1 MRAVELHGTVKK
13 VQQLVRLSKQALR
26 EGAYRV
32 ANRLHAVALNMEGRT
47 APEIADVLK
56 VHRSNVCLW
65 LQRWQEGGMEGIL
78 EGHRP
83 GRPPTISERQ
93 RQELAD
99 ILESG
104 PVAYGFSSG
113 VWTCPMVARVIEDE
127 FSLSYHPAHVSR
139 VLHSLE
145 FSVQRPQKVLA
156 RADKA
161 LQSKWVRYRCPNL
174 KKKPRAKKRRS
185 SSKTKSASARTLR
198 STRPGR
204 AEARSHKSPPQGKE
218 TP

>member
-1 MRAVELHGTVKK
+1 MRAVQIRGTGKEIKELVD
-13 VQQLVRLSKQALR
+13 LSKQALR
-26 EGAYRV
+26 DGAYRV

-65 LQRWQEGGMEGIL
+65 LERWREEGLEGIL

-83 GRPPTISERQ
+83 GRPSPLSVPQ
-93 RQELAD
+93 RQQLAD

-113 VWTCPMVARVIEDE
+113 VWSCPMVARVIEEE

-139 VLHSLE
+139 ILHGLE
-145 FSVQRPQKVLA
+145 FSVQRPRKVLA
-156 RADKA
+156 RADPA
-161 LQSKWVRYRCPNL
+161 LQSRWVRYRFPNL
-174 KKKPRAKKRRS
+174 KKKPKPKRRPS
-185 SSKTKSASARTLR
+185 SSKTKPVSAKTPP

-204 AEARSHKSPPQGKE
+204 AEARSRKSRLRGKE
-218 TP
+218 IP

>member
-83 GRPPTISERQ
+83 GRRQ
-93 RQELAD
+93 
-99 ILESG
+99 
-104 PVAYGFSSG
+104 P
-113 VWTCPMVARVIEDE
+113 
-127 FSLSYHPAHVSR
+127 SLNV
-139 VLHSLE
+139 
-145 FSVQRPQKVLA
+145 
-156 RADKA
+156 
-161 LQSKWVRYRCPNL
+161 N
-174 KKKPRAKKRRS
+174 
-185 SSKTKSASARTLR
+185 
-198 STRPGR
+198 
-204 AEARSHKSPPQGKE
+204 ARSWPTFWSRALWLTALAPACGLAPW
-218 TP
+218 

>member
-1 MRAVELHGTVKK
+1 MRPVQIHGTAKK
-13 VQQLVRLSKQALR
+13 IQQLVRLSKQALR

-65 LQRWQEGGMEGIL
+65 LQRWQQDGVEGIL

-83 GRPPTISERQ
+83 GRPPTLSERQ

-104 PVAYGFSSG
+104 PVAYGFTSG
-113 VWTCPMVARVIEDE
+113 VWTCPMVVRVIEDE
-127 FSLSYHPAHVSR
+127 FFLSYHPAHVSR
-139 VLHSLE
+139 ILHSLG

-156 RADKA
+156 RADKT
-161 LQSKWVRYRCPNL
+161 LQSKWVR
-174 KKKPRAKKRRS
+174 
-185 SSKTKSASARTLR
+185 
-198 STRPGR
+198 
-204 AEARSHKSPPQGKE
+204 
-218 TP
+218 